1 MKNMNNT
8 QEVLCHTII
17 HTASA
22 AAGAVGF
29 GLAQIPLT
37 DNAVIV
43 PIQAS
48 MTIALGQV
56 FGLEFTKRAAAAT
69 AASAAGT
76 LLGRATSQI
85 GAGWIPVAGNIINA
99 TTAASLT
106 EALGW
111 MLAEDF
117 SKRTSAACR
126 AM

>member
-1 MKNMNNT
+1 MKNMNTT
-8 QEVLCHTII
+8 QEALCHAII

-22 AAGAVGF
+22 ATGAVGF
-29 GLAQIPLT
+29 GLAQLPLT

-43 PIQAS
+43 PIQVT
-48 MTIALGQV
+48 MTISLGQV
-56 FGLEFTKRAAAAT
+56 FGLEFTRRAAAAT
-69 AASAAGT
+69 VASAVGT
-76 LLGRATSQI
+76 LLGRAASQI

-99 TTAASLT
+99 GTAVSLT

-117 SKRTSAACR
+117 AKRANMPCR

>member
-1 MKNMNNT
+1 MKNMNTT
-8 QEVLCHTII
+8 QEALCHAII

-22 AAGAVGF
+22 ATGAVGF
-29 GLAQIPLT
+29 GLAQLPLT

-43 PIQAS
+43 PIQVT

-76 LLGRATSQI
+76 LLGRAASQI
-85 GAGWIPVAGNIINA
+85 GAGWIPVAGNILNA
-99 TTAASLT
+99 GTAVSLT
-106 EALGW
+106 EAIGW

-117 SKRTSAACR
+117 AKRASVSCCT
-126 AM
+126 M

>member
-1 MKNMNNT
+1 MKNMTTT
-8 QEVLCHTII
+8 QEALCHSII
-17 HTASA
+17 HSASA

-29 GLAQIPLT
+29 GLAQLPLT

-43 PIQAS
+43 PIQAT

-69 AASAAGT
+69 AASATGT
-76 LLGRATSQI
+76 LLGRTASQL
-85 GAGWIPVAGNIINA
+85 GAGWILIAGNVLNA
-99 TTAASLT
+99 GTAVSIT

-111 MLAEDF
+111 MLADDF
-117 SKRTSAACR
+117 AKRARMTYR

>member
-1 MKNMNNT
+1 MKNMTTT
-8 QEVLCHTII
+8 QEALCHSII
-17 HTASA
+17 HSASA

-29 GLAQIPLT
+29 GLAQLPLT

-43 PIQAS
+43 PIQAT

-69 AASAAGT
+69 AASATGT
-76 LLGRATSQI
+76 LLGRTASQL
-85 GAGWIPVAGNIINA
+85 GAGWIPIAGNVLNA
-99 TTAASLT
+99 GTAVSIT

-111 MLAEDF
+111 MLADDF
-117 SKRTSAACR
+117 AKRARMTYR